1 MTDLPALCDDLE
13 AEEADLDA
21 VVAALPAASWDVA
34 TPAAGWAIRDEI
46 AHLAMGERLAAL
58 AASDPEAFGR
68 RLGELLSD
76 LDAVQRDHDAAAS
89 AEPERLLASWRAE
102 RADLLAALRSHDA
115 TDRIPWITGDMGARS
130 FATSRLMET
139 WAHGQDV
146 IDGLGLERAAT
157 ARLRH
162 VADLGVRTRRFSFVN
177 RGLEPPTGDV
187 RVELEGPAVD
197 GEPSTWAWG
206 DEAAADRV
214 TGSALDFCL
223 VVTQRRPVGDTHLK
237 VEGDAAATWMAIA
250 QAFAGPPTT
259 TNRST

>member
-1 MTDLPALCDDLE
+1 MSDLSALCDDLE

-21 VVAALPAASWDVA
+21 VVAALPPPSWDVA
-34 TPAAGWAIRDEI
+34 TPAAGWVIRDEI

-76 LDAVQRDHDAAAS
+76 LAGVQRDHAAAAS
-89 AEPERLLASWRAE
+89 AEPEQLLASWRAE
-102 RADLLAALRSHDA
+102 RAGLLAALRFHDA
-115 TDRIPWITGDMGARS
+115 GDRIPWITGDMGVRS

-146 IDGLGLERAAT
+146 IDGLGLERVTT

-177 RGLEPPTGDV
+177 RGLEPPVGDV
-187 RVELEGPAVD
+187 RVELDGPSREDEA
-197 GEPSTWAWG
+197 STWAWG
-206 DEAAADRV
+206 DAAAADRV

-223 VVTQRRPVGDTHLK
+223 VVTQRRGVGDTELK
-237 VEGDAAATWMAIA
+237 VEGDGAAAWMAIA

-259 TNRST
+259 TNRSA

>member
-1 MTDLPALCDDLE
+1 VSDLPALCDDLE
-13 AEEADLDA
+13 AEEAELDA
-21 VVAALPAASWDVA
+21 VVAALPQASWDLA
-34 TPAAGWAIRDEI
+34 TPAAGWAIRDQI
-46 AHLAMGERLAAL
+46 AHLAMGEQLAAL
-58 AASDPEAFGR
+58 AASDPKAFAR
-68 RLGELLSD
+68 RLDALLSD
-76 LDAVQRDHDAAAS
+76 LDAVQRDHDTAAS
-89 AEPERLLASWRAE
+89 AEPEQLLASWRAE
-102 RADLLAALRSHDA
+102 RAGLLAALRAHGAS
-115 TDRIPWITGDMGARS
+115 DRIPWITGDMGARS

-146 IDGLGLERAAT
+146 IDGLGLERTAT

-177 RGLEPPTGDV
+177 RGLEPPSDEV
-187 RVELEGPAVD
+187 RVEIDGPGGDVW
-197 GEPSTWAWG
+197 TWG

-223 VVTQRRPVGDTHLK
+223 VVTQRRAVGDTELK
-237 VEGDAAATWMAIA
+237 VEGDGAVTWMAIA

>member
-1 MTDLPALCDDLE
+1 VSDLSALCDDLE

-21 VVAALPAASWDVA
+21 VVAALPPPSWDVA

-76 LDAVQRDHDAAAS
+76 LAAVQRDHDAAAS
-89 AEPERLLASWRAE
+89 AEPEQLLGSWRAE
-102 RADLLAALRSHDA
+102 RAGLLAALRAHDA
-115 TDRIPWITGDMGARS
+115 SDRIPWITGDMSARS

-177 RGLEPPTGDV
+177 RGFEPPTDEV
-187 RVELEGPAVD
+187 RVEVEGPGGDVW
-197 GEPSTWAWG
+197 TWG
-206 DEAAADRV
+206 DDAAADRV

-223 VVTQRRPVGDTHLK
+223 VVTQRRRVDDTQLK
-237 VEGDAAATWMAIA
+237 VEGDGAAAWMAIA

-259 TNRST
+259 TNRSA